1 MGQILTFKLNLT
13 LKVNVTPKSTPHP
26 PAPNSNQT
34 RKKQK
39 YERKTIWILTQV
51 FCVSG
56 LVPIGWS

>member
-13 LKVNVTPKSTPHP
+13 LKVNVTPQSTPHP
-26 PAPNSNQT
+26 PASNPNQT

-39 YERKTIWILTQV
+39 YERKTIWILIQV